1 MEAFNIYNNIF
12 CQAELL
18 KLFEQIFSFI
28 NGENAHNS
36 LINRIGLTDVDNT
49 IDVLEVMY
57 IIYIYFKEI
66 FPESLYGPKSQT
78 CLNSFIEFVKNSYSI
93 LGKDN
98 SNDKVNILKEE

>member
-57 IIYIYFKEI
+57 IIYIYFMYLGRLLQSDDYKFI
-66 FPESLYGPKSQT
+66 LYIT
-78 CLNSFIEFVKNSYSI
+78 HYIIYI
-93 LGKDN
+93 M
-98 SNDKVNILKEE
+98 